1 MASTFDAVLK
11 PQLLCGVSKNIQETF
26 PVQRE
31 IAGHHKPP
39 KPRKEWD
46 YWKVIPGRGGLRFMS
61 EEDERVMCLWD
72 CQKAEE
78 GILAET
84 ELPAASVC
92 PIREESSRLVTIS
105 WVWVN
110 SLPVTCEYSQLQM
123 WVIEKHWLFAQFVR
137 RIRIKNFKSTWIS

>member
-1 MASTFDAVLK
+1 
-11 PQLLCGVSKNIQETF
+11 
-26 PVQRE
+26 
-31 IAGHHKPP
+31 
-39 KPRKEWD
+39 
-46 YWKVIPGRGGLRFMS
+46 MS

-105 WVWVN
+105 
-110 SLPVTCEYSQLQM
+110 
-123 WVIEKHWLFAQFVR
+123 
-137 RIRIKNFKSTWIS
+137 